1 MAETKETIIFEIVVD
16 KEAGEMSIA
25 GLTNGTVSLE
35 KGIKLVNKE
44 LDNLGKNFKKTKDV
58 SGLAGATLN
67 EVGRTISDMPYGIQ
81 GVSNNLAQLT
91 SLFGGMV
98 QGTNSAK
105 EAFKQLIG
113 TLVGN
118 PILAITIV
126 VQALI
131 AAYTVFKK
139 NQQQVTKEVDSVT
152 KAVSNAGSALKISKE
167 ALDDENV
174 SLSEK
179 KQIIASINKEYPELN
194 AQLDKNGKLTKESKE
209 AIDGQIESL
218 GRLAKAQAIQKLI
231 ELEMEKIA
239 IAQAKS
245 AGDSADNIDI
255 LKGAI
260 VGLFGGIQGQTAE
273 IIKNG
278 QKTKDE
284 TIKAAEEAKDKYT
297 QMLKDEG
304 LVDLITG
311 QGKQRPESLKKIK
324 QLKTDVQGI
333 NKEVLDDMKK
343 YYERVF
349 EGNVFDIKP
358 QIKSMQD
365 NAKEALKGLKKVD
378 TSIRDNQEDL
388 DVFLYNKRQ
397 QAKEATIAAMADLG
411 NNIASL
417 LDADFQK
424 QLDVEQNKTNAINNE
439 LRNRLLNE
447 NLSKEERK
455 KIQNEIALND
465 EKLRAKQEKIEKK
478 RFEMQKAANIS
489 RAVIDTYVAAN
500 AALAAGGG
508 VPYGIPAMIAT
519 IAAGLAQVA
528 TIAKQQFV
536 SSQSGVPLSVGVI
549 GDTGGASGA
558 TAPDFNIVGQST
570 SNQIAAAVKGQF
582 SQPIKAFVVSK
593 EVSSAQEF
601 DRNVVTAAS
610 LG

>member
-44 LDNLGKNFKKTKDV
+44 LESLGKNFKKTKDV

-81 GVSNNLAQLT
+81 GVSNNLSQLT

-98 QGTNSAK
+98 EGTKSVS
-105 EAFKQLIG
+105 EAFKQLKN
-113 TLVGN
+113 TLLGN
-118 PILAITIV
+118 PILAVTIA

-139 NQQQVTKEVDSVT
+139 NQQQVTKEIDSVT